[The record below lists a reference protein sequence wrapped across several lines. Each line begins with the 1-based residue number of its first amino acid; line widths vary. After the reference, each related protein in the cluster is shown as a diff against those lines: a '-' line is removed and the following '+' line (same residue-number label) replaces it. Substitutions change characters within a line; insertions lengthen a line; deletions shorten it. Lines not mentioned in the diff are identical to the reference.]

1 MKAQTQRP
9 VTRNPG
15 GGAFLRV
22 RTLSASPST
31 VTLVTRPTYDELMAA
46 VDHLML
52 AHSEEVREGATIE
65 RKAATQ
71 HAYAVVGQLAY
82 AATDRPE
89 RPAEPE
95 DDPLLPKRRGK
106 S

>member
-1 MKAQTQRP
+1 M
-9 VTRNPG
+9 
-15 GGAFLRV
+15 
-22 RTLSASPST
+22 
-31 VTLVTRPTYDELMAA
+31 TRPTYDELMAA

-52 AHSEEVREGATIE
+52 AHSAEVRERSTPE
-65 RKAATQ
+65 RQAATQ
-71 HAYAVVGQLAY
+71 RAYAVVGQLVY
-82 AATDRPE
+82 AATDRPA